1 MGIKFG
7 EIDSS
12 QILDNEFK
20 IKVLEKILEWILN
33 NNDSLIKPSQE
44 NIMEIRKSVVED
56 LRKKYPDSG
65 INLRR

>member
-12 QILDNEFK
+12 QILNNEFK
-20 IKVLEKILEWILN
+20 IKVLERILEWILN
-33 NNDSLIKPSQE
+33 KNNSLIKPSQQD
-44 NIMEIRKSVVED
+44 IIEIRENTVKD